1 MSARA
6 LLVLP
11 YTDSLS
17 FCLQM
22 PISTV
27 RSSIAGQASQSTD
40 MDSMQTSDK
49 R

>member
-17 FCLQM
+17 FCLRM
-22 PISTV
+22 PVDPSGKALQLV
-27 RSSIAGQASQSTD
+27 
-40 MDSMQTSDK
+40 MSDCGMLML
-49 R
+49 